1 MIKHP
6 KMINLRMFLFYIC
19 MMTRLLNLIRNKY
32 FIASVA
38 FLTWMLFFD
47 RNDLMSQ
54 YEYRTQLNKLKAE
67 KEFYTQE
74 TAKVVKDL
82 NELSTNQ
89 AKLEKFAREKYL
101 MKKEN
106 EDVFV
111 IIEEAPKEEESSFFG
126 K

>member
-1 MIKHP
+1 
-6 KMINLRMFLFYIC
+6 
-19 MMTRLLNLIRNKY
+19 MTRALNILKNKY
-32 FIASVA
+32 LIAGIA

-54 YEYRTQLNKLKAE
+54 YDYRQQLNKLEAE
-67 KEFYTQE
+67 KNFYTTE
-74 TAKVVKDL
+74 TEKTVKDL
-82 NELSTNQ
+82 TELTTDR

-111 IIEEAPKEEESSFFG
+111 VVKEEIKKEKASFF
-126 K
+126 